1 MSQINVNSGP
11 PVDSE
16 DRGGAAGFNM
26 LAVVLVLVVAVVV
39 VWLLF
44 AGLFG
49 SGGSTT
55 NVTNVNP
62 PAQTQP
68 AQSQP
73 AQPGS
78 KDGPNVNINLPKVDV
93 NTPGQQQSAPQPAA
107 PAKP

>member
-11 PVDSE
+11 PVDTEERST
-16 DRGGAAGFNM
+16 RAGFNM
-26 LAVVLVLVVAVVV
+26 VAVVLALIVAVVV
-39 VWLLF
+39 IWLLF

-62 PAQTQP
+62 PAQ
-68 AQSQP
+68 SQP
-73 AQPGS
+73 AQ

-107 PAKP
+107 KP

>member
-11 PVDSE
+11 PVDPGERST
-16 DRGGAAGFNM
+16 GAGFNM
-26 LAVVLVLVVAVVV
+26 IAVVLALIVAVVV

-49 SGGSTT
+49 GGGSSTT

-62 PAQTQP
+62 PAQ
-68 AQSQP
+68 SQP
-73 AQPGS
+73 AQ
-78 KDGPNVNINLPKVDV
+78 KDAPSVNINLPKVDV
-93 NTPGQQQSAPQPAA
+93 NTPGQQQPTQQPAP

>member
-16 DRGGAAGFNM
+16 DRSGAAGFNM

-62 PAQTQP
+62 PAQ
-68 AQSQP
+68 SQP
-73 AQPGS
+73 AQTQPAS

>member
-11 PVDSE
+11 PVDTEERS
-16 DRGGAAGFNM
+16 ASAGFGM
-26 LAVVLVLVVAVVV
+26 LAVVLALVVAVVV

-44 AGLFG
+44 SGLF
-49 SGGSTT
+49 SGPSSTT
-55 NVTNVNP
+55 NNVNVNP

-68 AQSQP
+68 AQ
-73 AQPGS
+73 

-93 NTPGQQQSAPQPAA
+93 NTPAQQPAQQPAA

>member
-11 PVDSE
+11 PVDTTERSTS
-16 DRGGAAGFNM
+16 AGFGM
-26 LAVVLVLVVAVVV
+26 MAVVLALIVAVVV

-44 AGLFG
+44 SGLFG
-49 SGGSTT
+49 GSSSTT
-55 NVTNVNP
+55 NNVNVNP
-62 PAQTQP
+62 P

-73 AQPGS
+73 AQ

-93 NTPGQQQSAPQPAA
+93 NAPAQQPAA

>member
-11 PVDSE
+11 PVDTTERTTS
-16 DRGGAAGFNM
+16 AGFGM
-26 LAVVLVLVVAVVV
+26 MAVVLALIVAVVV

-44 AGLFG
+44 SGLFAG
-49 SGGSTT
+49 PSPTT
-55 NVTNVNP
+55 NNVNVNP
-62 PAQTQP
+62 P

-73 AQPGS
+73 AQ

-93 NTPGQQQSAPQPAA
+93 NTPAQQPAA

>member
-1 MSQINVNSGP
+1 VSQINVNSGP
-11 PVDSE
+11 PVDTEERSS
-16 DRGGAAGFNM
+16 RAGFNM
-26 LAVVLVLVVAVVV
+26 LAVVLVLIVAVVV

-62 PAQTQP
+62 PAQT
-68 AQSQP
+68 
-73 AQPGS
+73 QPGS

>member
-11 PVDSE
+11 PVDTGERS
-16 DRGGAAGFNM
+16 GSGFNM
-26 LAVVLVLVVAVVV
+26 IAVVLVLVVAVVV

-55 NVTNVNP
+55 NNTTNVNP
-62 PAQTQP
+62 PAQ
-68 AQSQP
+68 SQP
-73 AQPGS
+73 AQ

-93 NTPGQQQSAPQPAA
+93 NTPSQPSAPQPAA